1 MQHPELGDIKVV
13 GQPVGL
19 SRTPS
24 EIRSATPT
32 RGADT
37 EALMREF
44 GYSSEQIAELQ
55 KRLVI

>member
-1 MQHPELGDIKVV
+1 
-13 GQPVGL
+13 L

-24 EIRSATPT
+24 EIRSATPA
-32 RGADT
+32 RGSDT

-44 GYSSEQIAELQ
+44 GYSTEQITELQ